1 MNVVVVGN
9 GMAGAR
15 FVQELID
22 RDLDRRLQVTVVGDE
37 PGGAYNRM
45 QLSNVLAG
53 VRGLD
58 GITLASV
65 AWYAEQGVTL
75 RCAISVVDVDRAA
88 RNVQLEDGSVL
99 PYDVL
104 VLATG
109 SAAVLPEIDGLR
121 TNGDELVEGAVAFRT
136 LADCV
141 AIDRLAGQ
149 SRRPLVLG
157 AGVLGLEAARGL
169 AARGAPVT
177 LLQRGPRLMDR
188 QLDEEASRVL
198 GTTFAQFGISVIG
211 DVDVRA
217 VLGGERLTGLE
228 LSDGREL
235 STDLLVLCCGV
246 RPRIE
251 LAVRAGLAVERGILV
266 DDELRSVSDPAVF
279 AIGECAQHRG
289 RTYGLVAPAW
299 EQARVAASVIA
310 SRAPLRYEGSLVLT
324 RLKATGIELAAM
336 GDAHTA
342 DDDDGPADV
351 VRFVDGARGIYQK
364 LVVRDGRLV
373 GAILLGDTRTIGTI
387 VQLFDRGATVPADRA
402 ALLIVR
408 RSAAPAKVQSPVSLP
423 GRTTICQCNGVTKT
437 AICDAWQ
444 DGARTVGEL
453 ATCTRAT
460 TGCGTCRDVVDG
472 LLEWL
477 AAADAEPRVQPAERG
492 LGSELEATAV

>member
-1 MNVVVVGN
+1 VNVVVVGN

-15 FVQELID
+15 FVHELIT

-37 PGGAYNRM
+37 PGAAYNRI

-53 VRGLD
+53 VRGAD

-65 AWYAEQGVTL
+65 AWYAQQNVTL
-75 RCAISVVDVDRAA
+75 RSGIAVVGVDRVA
-88 RNVQLEDGSVL
+88 RTVQLDDGSAL

-109 SAAVLPEIDGLR
+109 SAAVLPEIAGLR
-121 TNGDELVEGAVAFRT
+121 TSGDALVDGAVAFRT

-141 AIDRLAGQ
+141 AIDRLARQ
-149 SRRPLVLG
+149 SRRALVLG

-169 AARGAPVT
+169 AGRGVPVT
-177 LLQRGPRLMDR
+177 LLQRGSRLMER
-188 QLDEEASRVL
+188 ELDQEASRVL
-198 GTTFAQFGISVIG
+198 GKTVARFGIDVIG
-211 DVDVRA
+211 GVDVRA
-217 VLGGERLTGLE
+217 VLGGGDRFTGLE

-235 STDLLVLCCGV
+235 AADLLVLCCGV

-251 LAVRAGLAVERGILV
+251 LAVRAGLAGQRGVLV

-310 SRAPLRYEGSLVLT
+310 SVTPLRYEGSLVLT
-324 RLKATGIELAAM
+324 RLKAAGIELAAM
-336 GDAHTA
+336 GDAHIA
-342 DDDDGPADV
+342 DDDATADI

-387 VQLFDRGATVPADRA
+387 TALFDRGATVPTDRA
-402 ALLIVR
+402 ALLMVR
-408 RSAAPAKVQSPVSLP
+408 RAGAPSGVQSPVSLP
-423 GRTTICQCNGVTKT
+423 GHATICQCNGVTKA

-444 DGARTVGEL
+444 DGARTAGEL
-453 ATCTRAT
+453 AACTRVT

-477 AAADAEPRVQPAERG
+477 AAADAEPREQPLDSG
-492 LGSELEATAV
+492 LRVELETAPV